1 MIDKLEMFIALA
13 AERHFGRA
21 AELCGVTQP
30 SLSSA
35 IRQLEDQLGVQLVF
49 RGSRFQG
56 LTPEG
61 LRVLDWARRIVGDMR
76 AMRDEMRTVHSG
88 LSGNLRIG
96 VIPTALP
103 MIADLT
109 TPFTARHPN
118 MRVTILS
125 RTSAEILT
133 GIENLEL
140 DAGITYLDNEPLGR
154 VAQAPLYSEFYRFL
168 CAPNAPLAKLARVR
182 WSDLV
187 AEPLCLLTGDMQNR
201 RIINT
206 HMAEAGLRVAA
217 TVESNSTIAL
227 IAHVKS
233 GRWSSVV
240 PKKLAEMFIGS
251 GDLVSLPIVEPE
263 AEHLVGLITTKREPQ
278 TPVLQAL
285 LDEAITLFVNG
296 EPESA
301 KLILR
306 DLVNATVGFE
316 ALADEIIDRFC
327 LLGPPS
333 AHIERLD
340 ELRDLGVDQ
349 FAVYLQHDGQDETLT
364 SYGER
369 ILPTMA

>member
-21 AELCGVTQP
+21 AEICGVTQP

-285 LDEAITLFVNG
+285 LDEAARL
-296 EPESA
+296 SSR
-301 KLILR
+301 LR
-306 DLVNATVGFE
+306 
-316 ALADEIIDRFC
+316 R
-327 LLGPPS
+327 
-333 AHIERLD
+333 
-340 ELRDLGVDQ
+340 
-349 FAVYLQHDGQDETLT
+349 
-364 SYGER
+364 
-369 ILPTMA
+369 

>member
-1 MIDKLEMFIALA
+1 MDRNTPANGPFPQPFHLGPNIPAGGSAAAPLRDADFPATLPAMIDKLEMFIALA
-13 AERHFGRA
+13 TERHFGRA
-21 AELCGVTQP
+21 ALACGVTQP

-61 LRVLDWARRIVGDMR
+61 QRVLDWARRIVGDMR
-76 AMRDEMRTVHSG
+76 ALRDEMRTVHAG

-103 MIADLT
+103 MVADIT
-109 TPFTARHPN
+109 TPFIDRHPN

-154 VAQAPLYSEFYRFL
+154 VSQVPLFTEFYRLL
-168 CAPNAPLAKLARVR
+168 CAPSSPLAARAQITWAELA
-182 WSDLV
+182 S
-187 AEPLCLLTGDMQNR
+187 EPLCLLTADMQNR
-201 RIINT
+201 RIVNT
-206 HMAEAGLRVAA
+206 HLTEAGARVAA

-227 IAHVKS
+227 VAHVKS

-240 PKKLAEMFIGS
+240 PKKLAEMFTGS
-251 GDLVSLPIVEPE
+251 GDLVALPIVEPE
-263 AEHLVGLITTKREPQ
+263 AEHLVGLITAKREPQ

-285 LDEAITLFVNG
+285 LDEA
-296 EPESA
+296 A
-301 KLILR
+301 
-306 DLVNATVGFE
+306 
-316 ALADEIIDRFC
+316 RFN
-327 LLGPPS
+327 
-333 AHIERLD
+333 R
-340 ELRDLGVDQ
+340 
-349 FAVYLQHDGQDETLT
+349 
-364 SYGER
+364 
-369 ILPTMA
+369 